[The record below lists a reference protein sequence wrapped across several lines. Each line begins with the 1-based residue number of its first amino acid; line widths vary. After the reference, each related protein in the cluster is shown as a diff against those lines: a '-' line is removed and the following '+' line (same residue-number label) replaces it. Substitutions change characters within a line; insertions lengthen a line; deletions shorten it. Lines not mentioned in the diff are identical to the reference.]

1 MQEENYLFTSE
12 AVAEGHPDK
21 VCDLISDAVLDEVLK
36 SDPDGRVACET
47 FITLGL
53 VVVGGEI
60 TADAEINVNGIVNK
74 VLADVGYLNS
84 EFDFGSFYVLNAL
97 RKQSREIA
105 EGVDGGGAGDQGI
118 MFGYAVNET
127 PALMP
132 TPVYWANRLA
142 ERLAQVRKN
151 GEVKHL
157 GPDGKTQLTFE
168 YKNGKPERIKT
179 VLVSAQ
185 HSKEVLDKEG
195 NTSKEFKNEIIDKV
209 VKPCL
214 GSSIDSSTEILINPT
229 GSFTVGGPYADTG
242 LTGRKIIADTYGGSA
257 PHGGG
262 AFSGKDPTKVDRSA
276 AYMARYIAKNIVAS
290 GTAEKC
296 LIQVSYAIGVDKPLS
311 VYADTFSTSRVS
323 NEEIAEM
330 IENLFDLTPRGIIK
344 TLGLKRPIYYK
355 TASYGHFGRNEFPW
369 EKTDSA
375 EKIKEYFRS
384 AR

>member
-47 FITLGL
+47 FITSGL

-60 TADAEINVNGIVNK
+60 TADAEININEIVNR

-97 RKQSREIA
+97 RKQSKEIA
-105 EGVDGGGAGDQGI
+105 EGVDRGCAGDQGI
-118 MFGYAVNET
+118 MFGYAVDET
-127 PALMP
+127 SALMP
-132 TPVYWANRLA
+132 APVYWANRLA
-142 ERLAQVRKN
+142 EYLAQARKS

-157 GPDGKTQLTFE
+157 DPDGKTQLTFE
-168 YKNGKPERIKT
+168 YKNGRPNRIKT
-179 VLVSAQ
+179 VLISAQ

-195 NTSKEFKNEIIDKV
+195 NTSREFKREIIDKV

-214 GSSIDSSTEILINPT
+214 GSLIDSSTEILINPT

-242 LTGRKIIADTYGGSA
+242 LTGRKITADTYGGSA

-323 NEEIAEM
+323 NEEVTEM
-330 IENLFDLTPRGIIK
+330 IEDIFDLTPRG
-344 TLGLKRPIYYK
+344 
-355 TASYGHFGRNEFPW
+355 
-369 EKTDSA
+369 
-375 EKIKEYFRS
+375 
-384 AR
+384 